1 MRILR
6 LLPVALLALGCTDS
20 DDDDIVVV
28 PPTDEVPPDEIPPS
42 DVLEWRADI
51 TSNDPFL
58 WTLFGTANVLMNNGE
73 AAFTASVEI
82 RNDDVGVERPWHVH
96 VGTCGSGGPIV
107 GNDADYPLLS
117 TGLDGASAVAVTLRG
132 IGLDPNV
139 AYHVNIHE
147 SDFYFDTLIACGDL
161 FLQ

>member
-6 LLPVALLALGCTDS
+6 LLPIAFLAFGCTDS
-20 DDDDIVVV
+20 DDDIVVV

-42 DVLEWRADI
+42 DVFEWRADI
-51 TSNDPFL
+51 TSNDPFI

-96 VGTCGSGGPIV
+96 FGTCGSGGAIV
-107 GNDADYPLLS
+107 GDEAAYPRLS
-117 TGLDGASAVAVTLRG
+117 TGLDGASAVAITLRG
-132 IGLDPNV
+132 IALDPNA

-161 FLQ
+161 ILQ